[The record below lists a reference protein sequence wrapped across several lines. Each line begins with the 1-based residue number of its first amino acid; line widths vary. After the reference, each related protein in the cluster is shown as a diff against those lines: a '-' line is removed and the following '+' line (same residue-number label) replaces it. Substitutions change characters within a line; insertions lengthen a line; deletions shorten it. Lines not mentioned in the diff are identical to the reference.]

1 MEALKNVSSVQRPP
15 QGANATLP
23 PAVDIAYFLSE
34 SLTAL
39 FSIVGNLFICAVILR
54 NRKLRAVVTNY
65 FLVSLAVADILV
77 GAVAI
82 PCAQFADVGLPHYK
96 PQLCLSMLCLLLVLT
111 QASVFGL
118 LAIAVERY
126 VSILKPFQYKSLL
139 SPRNSLLVIL
149 ACWLLAI
156 AIGFLPM
163 LGWHNPL
170 PANGECLF
178 NSIIGNTY
186 MVYFNFMICMLLP
199 LTVMMVLY
207 GRIFL
212 EVKSQIRK
220 VAEGEV
226 DVSAQERRRI
236 IARKELQTATSLFI
250 ILFFFTICWLPVH
263 ILNTI
268 MLLCPT
274 CRIPNQLLLAAI
286 ILSHANSAINPV
298 VYVFRVRSFRKAV
311 VGALSCLCYSTAADV
326 FSRSGA
332 VQSNLSELPFRNTSL
347 PGK

>member
-1 MEALKNVSSVQRPP
+1 MDTAD
-15 QGANATLP
+15 GATWGPLQASNATSPVLNIP
-23 PAVDIAYFLSE
+23 YFLCE
-34 SLTAL
+34 SAAAL
-39 FSIVGNLFICAVILR
+39 FSIVGNLFICAVILQ
-54 NRKLRAVVTNY
+54 NRKLRAVITNY
-65 FLVSLAVADILV
+65 FLVSLAVADISV

-82 PCAQFADVGLPHYK
+82 PCALSTDVGLPRHR
-96 PQLCLSMLCLLLVLT
+96 PGLCLFMLCTLLIFT

-126 VSILKPFQYKSLL
+126 VSILKPFQYKSWM

-149 ACWLLAI
+149 ACWALAVI
-156 AIGFLPM
+156 IGLFPM
-163 LGWHNPL
+163 MGWHDPF

-178 NSIIGNTY
+178 KGIIKDTY
-186 MVYFNFMICMLLP
+186 MVYFNFMTCMLVP
-199 LTVMMVLY
+199 LLIMMVLY

-212 EVKSQIRK
+212 EVRRQIRK

-226 DVSAQERRRI
+226 DVSARQRRRI
-236 IARKELQTATSLFI
+236 IVRKEMQTATSLFI
-250 ILFFFTICWLPVH
+250 ILFFFTVCWLPVH

-274 CRIPNQLLLAAI
+274 CFIPSQLLMTAI

-298 VYVFRVRSFRKAV
+298 IYVFRVRSFRKAFER
-311 VGALSCLCYSTAADV
+311 AFSCFWYSTAVSV
-326 FSRSGA
+326 FSTSGLMPST
-332 VQSNLSELPFRNTSL
+332 VSEMPLRNLSL